1 MKRFTTTQ
9 AAKLLGIHLDTL
21 AHYVAVGKVPSP
33 EMIPVGTGKRV
44 VHLWTE
50 PEIEHVRTL
59 LPKIANG
66 RKTRHKKQSANSD
79 QQPDKTKAQARV
91 PVPQQRKPKKKK

>member
-9 AAKLLGIHLDTL
+9 AAKLLGIHFDTL
-21 AHYVAVGKVPSP
+21 AHYVAVGKVPAP

-50 PEIEHVRTL
+50 PEIEHVRQL

-66 RKTRHKKQSANSD
+66 RKTRHQKLKEKKEDAQ
-79 QQPDKTKAQARV
+79 KADV
-91 PVPQQRKPKKKK
+91 PHKSRKPKKK

>member
-9 AAKLLGIHLDTL
+9 AAKLLGIHFDTL

-50 PEIEHVRTL
+50 PEIEHVRKL

-66 RKTRHKKQSANSD
+66 RKTRYSKLRQ
-79 QQPDKTKAQARV
+79 KTKAPAKV
-91 PVPQQRKPKKKK
+91 PVPHKSRKPKKK

>member
-1 MKRFTTTQ
+1 MRRFTTTQ

-21 AHYVAVGKVPSP
+21 AHYVAVGKVPAP
-33 EMIPVGTGKRV
+33 EMIPLGAGKRV

-50 PEIEHVRTL
+50 VEIEHVRQL

-66 RKTRHKKQSANSD
+66 RKTRHKKQSALSN
-79 QQPDKTKAQARV
+79 QQSAKSRKKTQARV
-91 PVPQQRKPKKKK
+91 PAPQKTK